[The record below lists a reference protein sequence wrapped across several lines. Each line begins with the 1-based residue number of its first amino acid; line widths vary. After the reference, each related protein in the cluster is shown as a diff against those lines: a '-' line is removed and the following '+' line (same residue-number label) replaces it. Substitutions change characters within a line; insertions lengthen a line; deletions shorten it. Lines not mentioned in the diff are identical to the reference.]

1 MAISLNK
8 GQALNLTKTA
18 DNGLSSVMVG
28 LGWDEKQKS
37 TKGFFKTLFASG
49 SNIDCDASAFL
60 LKNGKLETNKDI
72 VYYGR
77 LSHYSGAVNHQGDNL
92 TGAGDG
98 DDEQIMIDLNKLPQS
113 YNKIMIVVNIFSAES
128 RRQSFGMIKNAF
140 IRIVDNRTNTEI
152 CRYNLSD
159 GYDNDTAMVFGE
171 LTRENNGEWTFTAIG
186 KGSRAGSIDDLAD
199 NYK

>member
-28 LGWDEKQKS
+28 LGWDERKKS
-37 TKGFFKTLFASG
+37 TKGFFHALFASE

-60 LKNGKLETNKDI
+60 LKNGKLESNRDI

-77 LSHYSGAVNHQGDNL
+77 RKHDSGAVNHQGDNL

-98 DDEQIMIDLNKLPQS
+98 DDEQILIDLNNIPQS
-113 YNKIMIVVNIFSAES
+113 YNKVVIVVNIFSAES
-128 RRQSFGMIKNAF
+128 RRQNFGMIENAF
-140 IRIVDNRTNTEI
+140 IRIVDNRTNNEI
-152 CRYNLSD
+152 CRYNLSN

-186 KGSRAGSIDDLAD
+186 KGSRAGSIDDLARD
-199 NYK
+199 YE